1 MEQRLLQLIREGAHG
16 SKTLDDVMAGI
27 YSLVSELRVTYQRL
41 QELLERRDLM
51 FEDAS
56 ALGTLRKRAL
66 WLYQRGRAEHI
77 FFSKLRLERSLRDTL
92 YGHVMETLQELLTLE
107 QAERLLRS
115 LPDED
120 LAKELSDADS
130 WTP

>member
-16 SKTLDDVMAGI
+16 ARTLDDVMAGI
-27 YSLVSELRVTYQRL
+27 YGLVSELRGTFNRL
-41 QELLERRDLM
+41 QELLDRRDLM

-66 WLYQRGRAEHI
+66 WLYQRARAEHI
-77 FFSKLRLERSLRDTL
+77 FFSKLRLERRLRDEL
-92 YGHVMETLQELLTLE
+92 YAQVMETFQELLTLE
-107 QAERLLRS
+107 NAERLLRS

-120 LAKELSDADS
+120 LARELSEADS